1 MGKQL
6 CDMHRSRRRARIVTA
21 ALLSAFAA
29 AAAAL
34 TVYLVFRPLKP
45 QASVVRV
52 AVYRMATAAGNSS
65 DGRAPPPYTLAASA
79 RFTALLHNPSDR
91 AVVFYDGLFAY
102 VTYRG
107 EMVAPPAPLPG
118 VAQGRGADVALSPH
132 FGLGGAVPVPVSA
145 DAAQALEGDC
155 AAGRVELRLVVM
167 GRVKYMSGPFR
178 TGWRGLYLRCDVT
191 VGLWV
196 DATAGDDGAGDVPLL
211 EYPKCS
217 VDA

>member
-118 VAQGRGADVALSPH
+118 VAQGRGAVAAFRPWRRGARAGVGRRGASAGGRLRGGPRGATPRRH
-132 FGLGGAVPVPVSA
+132 GPGQVHERAIQDRMARAIPALRCHRRPLGGRHR
-145 DAAQALEGDC
+145 
-155 AAGRVELRLVVM
+155 GRRRSR
-167 GRVKYMSGPFR
+167 GR
-178 TGWRGLYLRCDVT
+178 
-191 VGLWV
+191 
-196 DATAGDDGAGDVPLL
+196 ATARVPQVLRRRL
-211 EYPKCS
+211 S
-217 VDA
+217 